1 VVTVANAGPDTAAGK
16 IVLTAVRDDGGD
28 VLVNGVPL
36 TEEDPFEHAFFGL
49 LPGMSATTGPVYFTL
64 SAPHNGTTIHWKAE
78 AIPDAE
84 DPFLPNNVVEKTS
97 NVR

>member
-1 VVTVANAGPDTAAGK
+1 
-16 IVLTAVRDDGGD
+16 
-28 VLVNGVPL
+28 
-36 TEEDPFEHAFFGL
+36 
-49 LPGMSATTGPVYFTL
+49 MSETTGPVYFTL
-64 SAPHNGTTIHWKAE
+64 SEPHDGTTIHWKAE